1 MDCANG
7 LCRCWLALRSA
18 DLIVAELDFV
28 GPLSYAPLLEEAAK
42 VCA

>member
-1 MDCANG
+1 M
-7 LCRCWLALRSA
+7 LAGIEISCS
-18 DLIVAELDFV
+18 DGIVAELDFV